1 MVPSPHPPLP
11 THTRWQH
18 LLIELAEL
26 QLRLILLLAHA
37 AGLDTTLVGL
47 VIELPCETG
56 IAERPVLVLCCLVPD
71 VLEAPGK
78 GGGGVGGGEESA
90 SDVCALNGGGEE
102 REAALQD
109 QAGGELEGKGT
120 SLADLSALLGLD
132 LVRFHLLRGQLLLV
146 LLDFCLEFVCQC
158 RGHVPPAF
166 LDLGPQIFALCLLRL
181 ESRVHLRA
189 PSVFSISQFPSKFPF
204 FCEQSPLAPQKTTR
218 NL

>member
-1 MVPSPHPPLP
+1 M
-11 THTRWQH
+11 
-18 LLIELAEL
+18 
-26 QLRLILLLAHA
+26 
-37 AGLDTTLVGL
+37 
-47 VIELPCETG
+47 
-56 IAERPVLVLCCLVPD
+56 
-71 VLEAPGK
+71 
-78 GGGGVGGGEESA
+78 GGGEESA

-189 PSVFSISQFPSKFPF
+189 PQCFFNFSVSIKISF
-204 FCEQSPLAPQKTTR
+204 FL
-218 NL
+218 